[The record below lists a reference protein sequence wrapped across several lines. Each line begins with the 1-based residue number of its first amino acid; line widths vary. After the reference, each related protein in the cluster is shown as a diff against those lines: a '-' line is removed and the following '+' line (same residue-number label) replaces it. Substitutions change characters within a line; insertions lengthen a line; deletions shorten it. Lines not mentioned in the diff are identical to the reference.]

1 VEQTLGRYKIVG
13 ELGRGAMGAVYRAV
27 DPLIEREVAIKTLLP
42 NLPAEVM
49 DGVRERFLRE
59 ARSAGRLNHPNIV
72 TIHDVGVQD
81 GTAYIAMEL
90 LEGRSLKDVMA
101 DGQRMAYSTV
111 ADLVAQV
118 ADALDYAQRFSIT
131 HRDVKPANIML
142 DSHGRAKLTDFGVAR
157 LPSSEMTQTGD
168 TLGSPKYMSPEQV
181 LGQPADPRA
190 DIFSLGIV
198 LFEMLT
204 GKHPF
209 VQANDT
215 AFSLMHR
222 IAGEP
227 HLPLRQADPQVP
239 PAFVKIVDKA
249 LAKKPADRYARAA
262 EMASDLRNWKGV
274 ASPDKTG
281 TLVMDKQKPADTV
294 VRTNKKELKEN
305 PKTLDLIGDLDGF
318 VANFESEQ
326 QKQVEAERAAKE
338 KRQKELDAAPKPWA
352 PPDLDEILKEP
363 PRPAYAAPAP
373 TARAAAPAA
382 QAPEMSATVNTKR
395 QATLDMLKSQTP
407 PPAPAAAAPKA
418 APLSRRE
425 KEIIE
430 VDKAMREADRYLNE
444 VAAQINKVNPRTQK
458 PYAFRFI
465 GPVNP
470 ALITAAEVYSGITRV
485 EGRDVCDY
493 IKIALKVAPASPQGA
508 SLQGT
513 EINAALDFFK
523 SHKAECEMAIEKKND
538 FGVTLRARVTLKG
551 ALPCEIM
558 IKADY
563 ANPGAAFD
571 LNGVRRLGRYKG
583 EVDPDEI
590 EDAVDE
596 LVRYFLGTDEEFE
609 QYVDRA

>member
-1 VEQTLGRYKIVG
+1 
-13 ELGRGAMGAVYRAV
+13 MGAVYRAV

-81 GTAYIAMEL
+81 GVAYIAMEL
-90 LEGRSLKDVMA
+90 LEGRSLKEVMG
-101 DGQRMAYSTV
+101 DGQRMAYST
-111 ADLVAQV
+111 AAGLVAQV
-118 ADALDYAQRFSIT
+118 ADALDYAQRFSIV

-142 DSHGRAKLTDFGVAR
+142 DAHGHAKLTDFGVAR

-204 GKHPF
+204 GRHPF

-239 PAFVKIVDKA
+239 PAFEKIVNRA
-249 LAKKPADRYARAA
+249 LAKKPAERYARAA

-281 TLVMDKQKPADTV
+281 TLVMDKQKPSDTV
-294 VRTNKKELKEN
+294 AQRTSQKQLKEN
-305 PKTLDLIGDLDGF
+305 PKTLDLVGDLDGF
-318 VANFESEQ
+318 VANFEAEQ

-363 PRPAYAAPAP
+363 PRPAYAAPSPAEMAAP
-373 TARAAAPAA
+373 TP
-382 QAPEMSATVNTKR
+382 NKR
-395 QATLDMLKSQTP
+395 QATLDALKSQTP
-407 PPAPAAAAPKA
+407 PPAPAAAPKA
-418 APLSRRE
+418 APLSKRE
-425 KEIIE
+425 REILE

-444 VAAQINKVNPRTQK
+444 VAAQVNKMNPRTQK

-470 ALITAAEVYSGITRV
+470 ALITAAEVYSGISRV

-493 IKIALKVAPASPQGA
+493 IKVVLKVAPASPQGA

-513 EINAALDFFK
+513 EINAATDFFK
-523 SHKAECEMAIEKKND
+523 SQKAECEMAIEKKND

-596 LVRYFLGTDEEFE
+596 LVRYFLGTDDDFE
-609 QYVDRA
+609 QFVDRA

>member
-1 VEQTLGRYKIVG
+1 
-13 ELGRGAMGAVYRAV
+13 MGAVYRAV

-81 GTAYIAMEL
+81 GVAYIAMEL
-90 LEGRSLKDVMA
+90 LEGRTLKDVMG
-101 DGQRMAYSTV
+101 DGQRMSYSTA

-118 ADALDYAQRFSIT
+118 ADALDYAQRFSIV

-204 GKHPF
+204 GRHPF

-239 PAFVKIVDKA
+239 PAFEKIVNRA
-249 LAKKPADRYARAA
+249 LAKKPAERYARAA

-281 TLVMDKQKPADTV
+281 TLVMDKQKPSDTV
-294 VRTNKKELKEN
+294 AQRTSQKQIKEN
-305 PKTLDLIGDLDGF
+305 PKTLDLVGDLDGF
-318 VANFESEQ
+318 VANFEAEQ

-363 PRPAYAAPAP
+363 PRPAYAAPSPAEMAAP
-373 TARAAAPAA
+373 TP
-382 QAPEMSATVNTKR
+382 NKR
-395 QATLDMLKSQTP
+395 QATLDALKSQTP
-407 PPAPAAAAPKA
+407 PPAPAAAPKA
-418 APLSRRE
+418 APLSKRE
-425 KEIIE
+425 REILE

-444 VAAQINKVNPRTQK
+444 VAAQVNKVNPRTQK

-470 ALITAAEVYSGITRV
+470 ALITAAEVYSGISRV

-493 IKIALKVAPASPQGA
+493 IKVVLKVAPASPQGA

-513 EINAALDFFK
+513 EINAATDFFK
-523 SHKAECEMAIEKKND
+523 SQKAECEMAIEKKND

-596 LVRYFLGTDEEFE
+596 LVRYFLGTDDDFE
-609 QYVDRA
+609 QFVDRA

>member
-1 VEQTLGRYKIVG
+1 
-13 ELGRGAMGAVYRAV
+13 MGAVYRAV

-90 LEGRSLKDVMA
+90 LEGRSLKEVIG
-101 DGQRMAYSTV
+101 DGQRMAYSTA

-118 ADALDYAQRFSIT
+118 ADALDYAQRFSIV

-198 LFEMLT
+198 LYEMLT
-204 GKHPF
+204 GRHPF
-209 VQANDT
+209 VQPNDT

-227 HLPLRQADPQVP
+227 HLPLREADPQVP
-239 PAFVKIVDKA
+239 PAFVRIVDKA
-249 LAKKPADRYARAA
+249 LAKKPAERYARAA

-281 TLVMDKQKPADTV
+281 TLVMDKQKTPEAKPKPADTV
-294 VRTNKKELKEN
+294 LRTAKKELKEN
-305 PKTLDLIGDLDGF
+305 PKTLDLVGDLDGF
-318 VANFESEQ
+318 VANFEAEQ

-352 PPDLDEILKEP
+352 PPDLNEILKEP
-363 PRPAYAAPAP
+363 PRPAYSAPSAAETSALPA
-373 TARAAAPAA
+373 
-382 QAPEMSATVNTKR
+382 NKR
-395 QATLDMLKSQTP
+395 QATLDMLKSQGHGQSA
-407 PPAPAAAAPKA
+407 PPAPAPAAPAAKA
-418 APLSRRE
+418 APLTRRE
-425 KEIIE
+425 KEIVE

-444 VAAQINKVNPRTQK
+444 VAGQINKANPRTQK

-470 ALITAAEVYSGITRV
+470 ALLTQAEVYSGIARV
-485 EGRDVCDY
+485 EGRDVCEY
-493 IKIALKVAPASPQGA
+493 IKIVLKVAPASPAGA
-508 SLQGT
+508 SLQGA
-513 EINAALDFFK
+513 EVNAALDYFK
-523 SHKAECEMAIEKKND
+523 SHKAECEMAVEKKND

-551 ALPCEIM
+551 AVPCEIM

-596 LVRYFLGTDEEFE
+596 LVRYFLGSDDEFE
-609 QYVDRA
+609 QFVDRA

>member
-1 VEQTLGRYKIVG
+1 
-13 ELGRGAMGAVYRAV
+13 MGAVYRAV

-81 GTAYIAMEL
+81 GVAYIAMEL
-90 LEGRSLKDVMA
+90 LEGRSLKEVL
-101 DGQRMAYSTV
+101 GSGERIAYST
-111 ADLVAQV
+111 AAELVAQV
-118 ADALDYAQRFSIT
+118 ADALDYAQRFSIV
-131 HRDVKPANIML
+131 HRDVKPANVML

-204 GKHPF
+204 GRHPF
-209 VQANDT
+209 VQENDT

-227 HLPLRQADPQVP
+227 HVPLRQADPQVP
-239 PAFVKIVDKA
+239 PAFEKIVNRA
-249 LAKKPADRYARAA
+249 LAKKPAERYARAA

-281 TLVMDKQKPADTV
+281 TLVMDKQKPADTMA
-294 VRTNKKELKEN
+294 RTSRKELKEN
-305 PKTLDLIGDLDGF
+305 PKTLDLVGDLDGF
-318 VANFESEQ
+318 VANFEAEQ

-363 PRPAYAAPAP
+363 PRPAYAAPSA
-373 TARAAAPAA
+373 AELAAPAVA
-382 QAPEMSATVNTKR
+382 ASANLKR
-395 QATLDMLKSQTP
+395 QATLDALKSQAP
-407 PPAPAAAAPKA
+407 APAPAAAPAAPKA
-418 APLSRRE
+418 QPLSKRE
-425 KEIIE
+425 REIVE

-470 ALITAAEVYSGITRV
+470 ALVTAAEVYSGTTRV
-485 EGRDVCDY
+485 EGRDVCEF
-493 IKIALKVAPASPQGA
+493 IKVALKVAPASPQGA
-508 SLQGT
+508 SLQGA

-551 ALPCEIM
+551 AVPCEIM

-563 ANPGAAFD
+563 TNPGAAFD

-590 EDAVDE
+590 EGAVDE
-596 LVRYFLGTDEEFE
+596 LVRYFLGSDEAFE
-609 QYVDRA
+609 QFVDRA

>member
-1 VEQTLGRYKIVG
+1 
-13 ELGRGAMGAVYRAV
+13 
-27 DPLIEREVAIKTLLP
+27 
-42 NLPAEVM
+42 
-49 DGVRERFLRE
+49 
-59 ARSAGRLNHPNIV
+59 
-72 TIHDVGVQD
+72 
-81 GTAYIAMEL
+81 
-90 LEGRSLKDVMA
+90 
-101 DGQRMAYSTV
+101 
-111 ADLVAQV
+111 
-118 ADALDYAQRFSIT
+118 
-131 HRDVKPANIML
+131 
-142 DSHGRAKLTDFGVAR
+142 
-157 LPSSEMTQTGD
+157 
-168 TLGSPKYMSPEQV
+168 
-181 LGQPADPRA
+181 
-190 DIFSLGIV
+190 V

-204 GKHPF
+204 GRHPF
-209 VQANDT
+209 VQENDT

-239 PAFVKIVDKA
+239 PAFEKIVNRA
-249 LAKKPADRYARAA
+249 LAKKPAERYARAA

-281 TLVMDKQKPADTV
+281 TLVMDKQKPADTMA
-294 VRTNKKELKEN
+294 RASRKELKEN
-305 PKTLDLIGDLDGF
+305 PKTLDLVGDLDGF
-318 VANFESEQ
+318 VANFEAEQ

-363 PRPAYAAPAP
+363 PRPAYAAPSA
-373 TARAAAPAA
+373 AELAAPAVA
-382 QAPEMSATVNTKR
+382 ATANLKR
-395 QATLDMLKSQTP
+395 QATLDALKSQA
-407 PPAPAAAAPKA
+407 PAPAPAPAPASPKA
-418 APLSRRE
+418 QPLSKRE
-425 KEIIE
+425 REIVE

-470 ALITAAEVYSGITRV
+470 ALVTAAEVYSGTTRV
-485 EGRDVCDY
+485 EGRDVCEF
-493 IKIALKVAPASPQGA
+493 IKVALKVAPASPQGA
-508 SLQGT
+508 SLQGA

-563 ANPGAAFD
+563 TNPGAAFD

-590 EDAVDE
+590 EGAVDE
-596 LVRYFLGTDEEFE
+596 LVRYFLGSDEAFE
-609 QYVDRA
+609 QFVDRA

>member
-1 VEQTLGRYKIVG
+1 MG

-81 GTAYIAMEL
+81 GVAYIAMEL
-90 LEGRSLKDVMA
+90 LEGRSLKEVL
-101 DGQRMAYSTV
+101 GSGERIAYST
-111 ADLVAQV
+111 AAELVAQV
-118 ADALDYAQRFSIT
+118 ADALDYAQRFSIV
-131 HRDVKPANIML
+131 HRDVKPANVML

-204 GKHPF
+204 GRHPF
-209 VQANDT
+209 VQENDT

-239 PAFVKIVDKA
+239 PAFEKIVNRA
-249 LAKKPADRYARAA
+249 LAKKPAERYARAA

-281 TLVMDKQKPADTV
+281 TLVMDKQKPADTMA
-294 VRTNKKELKEN
+294 RTSRKELKEN
-305 PKTLDLIGDLDGF
+305 PKTLDLVGDLDGF
-318 VANFESEQ
+318 VANFEAEQ

-363 PRPAYAAPAP
+363 PRPAYAAPSAAELAATAP
-373 TARAAAPAA
+373 
-382 QAPEMSATVNTKR
+382 SKR
-395 QATLDMLKSQTP
+395 QATLEALKSQA
-407 PPAPAAAAPKA
+407 PAPAAAAAPKA
-418 APLSRRE
+418 QPLSKRE
-425 KEIIE
+425 REILE

-470 ALITAAEVYSGITRV
+470 ALVTAAEVYSGTTRV
-485 EGRDVCDY
+485 EGRDVCEF
-493 IKIALKVAPASPQGA
+493 IKVALKVAPASPQGA
-508 SLQGT
+508 SLQGA

-551 ALPCEIM
+551 AVPCEIM

-563 ANPGAAFD
+563 TNPGAAFD

-590 EDAVDE
+590 EGAVDE
-596 LVRYFLGTDEEFE
+596 LVRYFLGSDEAFE
-609 QYVDRA
+609 QFVDRA

>member
-1 VEQTLGRYKIVG
+1 MQHAGQTLGRYKILS

-42 NLPAEVM
+42 DLPEEVM
-49 DGVRERFLRE
+49 EAVRERFLRE

-81 GTAYIAMEL
+81 GVAYIAMEL
-90 LEGRSLKDVMA
+90 LEGQSLQQVMKS
-101 DGQRMAYSTV
+101 GERMSYSTA

-118 ADALDYAQRFSIT
+118 ADALDYAQRFSIV

-142 DSHGRAKLTDFGVAR
+142 DAHGRAKLTDFGVAR

-204 GKHPF
+204 GVHPF
-209 VQANDT
+209 VQPNDT

-227 HLPLRQADPQVP
+227 HLPLRTADPQVP
-239 PAFVKIVDKA
+239 AGFVRIVDRA
-249 LAKKPADRYARAA
+249 LGKKPADRYQRAA

-281 TLVMDKQKPADTV
+281 TLVLDKAKPTQVAKAPLPPKPKVDTP
-294 VRTNKKELKEN
+294 R
-305 PKTLDLIGDLDGF
+305 PKVDTSSLIGDLDGF
-318 VANFESEQ
+318 AANFEAEQ
-326 QKQVEAERAAKE
+326 EKQVEAERLAKE
-338 KRQKELDAAPKPWA
+338 RRQKELDAAPKPWQ
-352 PPDLDEILKEP
+352 PPDLGEILAQAP
-363 PRPAYAAPAP
+363 QPAYREPAAPAS
-373 TARAAAPAA
+373 PADST
-382 QAPEMSATVNTKR
+382 PGTKR
-395 QATLDMLKSQTP
+395 QATLDALKSQAP
-407 PPAPAAAAPKA
+407 PAGSAPAAQA
-418 APLSRRE
+418 LTRRE
-425 KEIIE
+425 REILA
-430 VDKAMREADRYLNE
+430 VDKAMRDADRYLNE
-444 VAAQINKVNPRTQK
+444 VAGQIGKVNPRTQK

-470 ALITAAEVYSGITRV
+470 AVVTQAEVYSATTRV
-485 EGRDVCDY
+485 EGREVSEF
-493 IKIALKVAPASPQGA
+493 IKVVLRVAPAKPQGA
-508 SLQGT
+508 SLQGS
-513 EINAALDFFK
+513 EINACVDFFK
-523 SHKAECEMAIEKKND
+523 SHKAEHEFAIEKKND
-538 FGVTLRARVTLKG
+538 FGVTIRARVTLFG
-551 ALPCEIM
+551 SIPCELM
-558 IKADY
+558 IRADY
-563 ANPGAAFD
+563 QNPGAAIE

-590 EDAVDE
+590 EEAIDE
-596 LVRYFLGTDEEFE
+596 LVRYFLGTDDRFE
-609 QYVDRA
+609 RFVDRAG